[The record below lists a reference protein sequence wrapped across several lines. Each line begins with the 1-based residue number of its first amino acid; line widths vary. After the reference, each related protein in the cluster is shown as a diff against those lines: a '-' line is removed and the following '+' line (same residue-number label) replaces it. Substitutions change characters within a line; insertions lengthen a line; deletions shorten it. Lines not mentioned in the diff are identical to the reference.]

1 MCINDGLQ
9 MLLVCYPCQSIAYQ
23 KQYIAIQLNVSLIV
37 EGICVLLVTLE
48 VRIEYLHY
56 MVCCFNR
63 WAVGSG
69 SDDHFN

>member
-48 VRIEYLHY
+48 LNIFIIWYVVLIDGE
-56 MVCCFNR
+56 
-63 WAVGSG
+63 
-69 SDDHFN
+69 

>member
-1 MCINDGLQ
+1 

-48 VRIEYLHY
+48 LNIFIIWYVVLID
-56 MVCCFNR
+56 
-63 WAVGSG
+63 GQ
-69 SDDHFN
+69 